1 MKAIASAVEEARKEL
16 QYVTSEITALTAKR
30 KQLDSFIA
38 TGRLLAK
45 TLQPEKQVAEIPKPR
60 THVQQQPSPW
70 PTSPRREMWQN
81 AVDALKKL
89 GHPATV
95 GEVVEMMGRQGTPVG
110 GSFQRASL
118 RSMFARRKD
127 VFEKVAMGFWA
138 LREWSVDMK
147 QLKQVRAQ

>member
-45 TLQPEKQVAEIPKPR
+45 TLQPEKQVAELPKPR
-60 THVQQQPSPW
+60 THVQQPSPW
-70 PTSPRREMWQN
+70 PMSPRREMWQN
-81 AVDALKKL
+81 AVDALKKI
-89 GHPATV
+89 GRTASV
-95 GEVVEMMGRQGTPVG
+95 GEIVDVMDRQGTPVG

-118 RSMFARRKD
+118 RSMFARKTD
-127 VFEKVAMGFWA
+127 VFEKVGSGFWA
-138 LREWSVDMK
+138 LREWSIDMK
-147 QLKQVRAQ
+147 QLKQARAQ